1 MATNINQN
9 NIRSNDQDTN
19 VDNIAKALKAR
30 EVPTNELKLS
40 PKTARTDAYREPGDF
55 FLKFEFLIFCII
67 FFLNHSSRYSAL
79 LDVVWAG
86 QKKLST

>member
-30 EVPTNELKLS
+30 EVPTNDLKLS

-67 FFLNHSSRYSAL
+67 FFKIIPPDIL
-79 LDVVWAG
+79 LYWMWFG
-86 QKKLST
+86 RGKKS

>member
-9 NIRSNDQDTN
+9 NIRSNDQETN

-55 FLKFEFLIFCII
+55 FF
-67 FFLNHSSRYSAL
+67 
-79 LDVVWAG
+79 
-86 QKKLST
+86 